1 MVNKKSNRAWKI
13 TICDLIRI
21 QNFHCAI
28 IILLF
33 LIEIIK
39 EVRDGLRYIE
49 GDTATD
55 QLH

>member
-55 QLH
+55 QLY